1 MKKLASL
8 LLVAL
13 MLGACQNSTQNS
25 NNATQNVATATD
37 SVARTTL
44 VAYFSASEAHITAQ
58 VAKTLAEAA
67 DADLFEIVPEQVYTA
82 EDLDWH
88 NENSRS
94 SVEMKDST
102 ARPAVA
108 SKVENMAQYNTI
120 YVGFPIWWYTAPRII
135 NTFLFND
142 AINGRTY
149 LYRTG
154 KTIDEFHPA
163 FSIPMLIDMDMV
175 QHIERQIKGKDFY
188 IRTPIWYDRDNEQ
201 MMTGRHFIQVCIDS
215 VLPGNSVM
223 PLRVLFTTI
232 DKGEKAMVWMSDN
245 VSVMHG
251 RDFDAMFVASNP
263 RLSYPTITDANW
275 ELITRG
281 RVVVGMTKEECR
293 LSLGTPRH
301 INERPDQAG
310 MREYWYYDGGS
321 YLFFVD
327 GLLSEFR
334 R

>member
-135 NTFLFND
+135 NTFLEQYD
-142 AINGRTY
+142 
-149 LYRTG
+149 LSG
-154 KTIDEFHPA
+154 KTIIPFATSGGSDMGKSGEDLQKASAPA
-163 FSIPMLIDMDMV
+163 ANWI
-175 QHIERQIKGKDFY
+175 
-188 IRTPIWYDRDNEQ
+188 
-201 MMTGRHFIQVCIDS
+201 
-215 VLPGNSVM
+215 LPGKVLNGNPSV
-223 PLRVLFTTI
+223 
-232 DKGEKAMVWMSDN
+232 D
-245 VSVMHG
+245 
-251 RDFDAMFVASNP
+251 
-263 RLSYPTITDANW
+263 
-275 ELITRG
+275 
-281 RVVVGMTKEECR
+281 
-293 LSLGTPRH
+293 SLKTW
-301 INERPDQAG
+301 IET
-310 MREYWYYDGGS
+310 
-321 YLFFVD
+321 LK
-327 GLLSEFR
+327 
-334 R
+334 

>member
-135 NTFLFND
+135 NTFLEQYD
-142 AINGRTY
+142 
-149 LYRTG
+149 LSG
-154 KTIDEFHPA
+154 KTIIPFATSGGSDMGKSGEDLQKASAPA
-163 FSIPMLIDMDMV
+163 
-175 QHIERQIKGKDFY
+175 
-188 IRTPIWYDRDNEQ
+188 
-201 MMTGRHFIQVCIDS
+201 
-215 VLPGNSVM
+215 
-223 PLRVLFTTI
+223 
-232 DKGEKAMVWMSDN
+232 
-245 VSVMHG
+245 
-251 RDFDAMFVASNP
+251 
-263 RLSYPTITDANW
+263 ANW
-275 ELITRG
+275 IFPGKVLNG
-281 RVVVGMTKEECR
+281 NPPVD
-293 LSLGTPRH
+293 SLKTW
-301 INERPDQAG
+301 IAT
-310 MREYWYYDGGS
+310 
-321 YLFFVD
+321 LK
-327 GLLSEFR
+327 
-334 R
+334 